1 VDTDLPDVGPVAL
14 KVVRQLRRQVL
25 SGLLNRGTPLPSVR
39 ELAETSGVAV
49 ATASRALQ
57 QAEREGWARRHS
69 GRRLEITEDALE
81 RAKQLLRRELP
92 PLVFALHSR
101 EVRMEIEVE
110 VTGFTDG
117 FSEVFPDSWVRH
129 LYVDFRTS
137 LDDVKQLLQKG
148 REMACEVGYVLVRM
162 PTAVKRLFDE
172 ASIPCV
178 VRGYVE
184 PDINLPCVYQDM
196 VDVGRIAGRILCRT
210 GPVVCLC
217 CHELIGSE
225 AFLVDGVKLAAQ
237 ELGAPAPVGDTFYHH
252 LPSEMAE
259 YFWAISR
266 LLSGPNRPR
275 SILAIRPEYAM
286 AAVQVASQMGIR
298 VPQDLQIIGL
308 RHSPLYRF
316 ASPEIASIGPS
327 SPVEQGRRCAELLA
341 GFMGKRPPVS
351 PRVVIESTLIE
362 RGSILPIRSGM

>member
-1 VDTDLPDVGPVAL
+1 
-14 KVVRQLRRQVL
+14 
-25 SGLLNRGTPLPSVR
+25 LPSVR
-39 ELAETSGVAV
+39 ELAETTGVAV

-57 QAEREGWARRHS
+57 RAEREGWARRHS
-69 GRRLEITEDALE
+69 GRRLEVTEDALE
-81 RAKQLLRRELP
+81 LAKQLLKRELP

-117 FSEVFPDSWVRH
+117 FAEVFPDSWVRH
-129 LYVDFRTS
+129 LYLDFRTDLGEVS
-137 LDDVKQLLQKG
+137 KLLDKG
-148 REMACEVGYVLVRM
+148 KEMACEVGYLLVRM
-162 PTAVKRLFDE
+162 PTAVKQLFD
-172 ASIPCV
+172 AQSIPCV

-184 PDINLPCVYQDM
+184 PELNLPCVYQDM

-217 CHELIGSE
+217 CHELVGSE
-225 AFLVDGVKLAAQ
+225 AFLLDGVKLAAM
-237 ELGAPAPVGDTFYHH
+237 ELGRPAPGVDQFFHH

-275 SILAIRPEYAM
+275 AILAIRPEYAM
-286 AAVQVASQMGIR
+286 AAVQVANQMGIR

-316 ASPEIASIGPS
+316 ASPEIASIGPG

-341 GFMGKRPPVS
+341 GFMGKRPAVA

-362 RGSILPIRSGM
+362 RGSIQPIRNGL